1 MVALA
6 WCRAL
11 LRLRDGND
19 SECDADRLDG
29 AHLRPAPDYI
39 VDVVELYGKPMA
51 RIQGRIIEWVLFGHL
66 DPLYRVKIYLKPW
79 SKIRE

>member
-6 WCRAL
+6 GHRDL
-11 LRLRDGND
+11 LRYRDGND
-19 SECDADRLDG
+19 RECYADRLNG
-29 AHLRPAPDYI
+29 ARLKPAPDYI

-66 DPLYRVKIYLKPW
+66 DPIYRVKIYLKPW